1 MALCREQIE
10 TTHLDGKKAGKRK
23 QWMKNQFN
31 RYIRRIPIDE
41 VVNMKEKKGW
51 EY

>member
-10 TTHLDGKKAGKRK
+10 HLNVRSQGKKSRK
-23 QWMKNQFN
+23 WLKNQFN

-41 VVNMKEKKGW
+41 VVNVKEKKGW
-51 EY
+51 EF